1 MCDNDGIPVRNN
13 DLILLSWR
21 FKHFCYKIIPN
32 VDVAEFGIEPEP
44 DAANY
49 EFVMSNQLDQEIM
62 DVKDMNLYKI
72 HYGLLNRRVFVNSKS
87 F

>member
-44 DAANY
+44 DAAIT
-49 EFVMSNQLDQEIM
+49 SL
-62 DVKDMNLYKI
+62 
-72 HYGLLNRRVFVNSKS
+72 
-87 F
+87 